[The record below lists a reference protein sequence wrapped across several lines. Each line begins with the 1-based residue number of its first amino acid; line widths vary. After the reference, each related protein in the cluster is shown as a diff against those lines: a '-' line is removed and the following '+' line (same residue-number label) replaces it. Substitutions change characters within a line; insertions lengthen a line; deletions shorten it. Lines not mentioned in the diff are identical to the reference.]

1 MSTLTTL
8 TPATDADVLDSTRP
22 DPGPATTPAATSLA
36 TPARPATRHTPIPL
50 ARLVS
55 VELRKSFDT
64 RSGFWLLVS
73 IAVAS
78 VLATAAVVLFSG
90 DGEATASSFTLA
102 IGFPMAVILPMV
114 AILSVTGEWSQ
125 RSGLTTFTLV
135 PHRGRVVLAK
145 GIVAGTVSLASMT
158 VAFGIGAIGNLAASA
173 LAGTDAV
180 WDQGAGTIASVVL
193 ANTLV
198 VGMGFML
205 GLLIRSS
212 TGAIVSYFV
221 YAFVLPPLLEF
232 LAATQDWFHDLHPW
246 VDPNVTQHLL
256 FHGPLVGVQWQ
267 QLAVTSTAWLLLP
280 LAVGLWT
287 LRRSEVN

>member
-1 MSTLTTL
+1 MTTL
-8 TPATDADVLDSTRP
+8 THRVATPDALGAQTNLRATSRS
-22 DPGPATTPAATSLA
+22 TTP
-36 TPARPATRHTPIPL
+36 RPTRRHTPIPL
-50 ARLVS
+50 LRIVS

-78 VLATAAVVLFSG
+78 AVATAAVVLFSG
-90 DGEATASSFTLA
+90 DGQAKASSFTLA

-125 RSGLTTFTLV
+125 RSGLTTFTMV

-145 GIVAGTVSLASMT
+145 GIVAGAVALASML
-158 VAFGIGAIGNLAASA
+158 VAFGIGALGNLVASA
-173 LAGTDAV
+173 VNGTDAV
-180 WDQGAGTIASVVL
+180 WDQDAGSIASVVL

-212 TGAIVSYFV
+212 TGAIVAYFV

-256 FHGPLVGVQWQ
+256 FHGPLAGDQWQ

-280 LAVGLWT
+280 LAVGIWT
-287 LRRSEVN
+287 LRRSEVH